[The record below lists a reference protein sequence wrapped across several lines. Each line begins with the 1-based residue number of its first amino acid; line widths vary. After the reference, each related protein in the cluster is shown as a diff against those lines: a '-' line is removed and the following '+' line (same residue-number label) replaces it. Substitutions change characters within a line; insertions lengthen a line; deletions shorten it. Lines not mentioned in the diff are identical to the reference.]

1 MEKKE
6 VIRLENVYKSYWDGE
21 QLLEVLKNVN
31 VTIYEGE
38 FVSIVAP
45 SGSGKST
52 LLHIMGL
59 LDKPTKGKVYLQG
72 KDVLTLKDDE
82 LAHFRGKHIGFVF
95 QSFNLIPELTALEN
109 VMLPMWIIGVP
120 EEEAEIRAK
129 QLLERVGLGHRL
141 NFIPAK
147 LSGGQKQ
154 RVAIA
159 RALTNNP
166 SIIFGDEPTGNLD
179 EDTAK
184 EILELFL
191 ELHRQ
196 GNTLVIVT
204 HDMKVAKLAQRIL
217 TIKNKTVVEL

>member
-159 RALTNNP
+159 RALANNP